1 MEGIGH
7 TYQKPDMDHEAHYL
21 IKQSLKLMTHHH
33 MVGVDVVIVLAL
45 EKNSCMVNWS
55 GHSVHKNCVS
65 TQTTSLV
72 F

>member
-7 TYQKPDMDHEAHYL
+7 AYQKPDMDHEAHYL

-45 EKNSCMVNWS
+45 QKNSCMVN
-55 GHSVHKNCVS
+55 
-65 TQTTSLV
+65 
-72 F
+72 